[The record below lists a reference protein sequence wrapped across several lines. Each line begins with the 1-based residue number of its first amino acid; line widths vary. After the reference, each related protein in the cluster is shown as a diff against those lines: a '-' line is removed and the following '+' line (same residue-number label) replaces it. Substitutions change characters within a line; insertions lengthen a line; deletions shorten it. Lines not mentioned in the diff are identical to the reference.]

1 MRTFLAA
8 FAVMALASAMLHGR
22 EAAAQNPDDRLLEG
36 VNQAVVMP
44 PEIGSNPAN
53 RDCGVTTGL
62 VEDAI
67 VSGVLRSGLRT
78 ERFEVAT
85 PFTVNTPGVYLV
97 PTVATLREG
106 PYMCI
111 SWVGLRAQSAQPVTL
126 PSTGLFKTVQVI
138 HWDRGYL
145 LSDNASRHPATITD
159 AFARL
164 AAEFG
169 EQWRRDQR

>member
-8 FAVMALASAMLHGR
+8 FVVAAGIAAMVRGHG
-22 EAAAQNPDDRLLEG
+22 AAAQTPDGRLLEG

-44 PEIGSNPAN
+44 PEAGSNPAN
-53 RDCGVTTGL
+53 RDCGITAGL
-62 VEDAI
+62 VENAV

-78 ERFEVAT
+78 ERFEDAA

-126 PSTGLFKTVQVI
+126 PSTGLFKTVQVL

-145 LSDNASRHPATITD
+145 ISHNMNQHPTAVAD